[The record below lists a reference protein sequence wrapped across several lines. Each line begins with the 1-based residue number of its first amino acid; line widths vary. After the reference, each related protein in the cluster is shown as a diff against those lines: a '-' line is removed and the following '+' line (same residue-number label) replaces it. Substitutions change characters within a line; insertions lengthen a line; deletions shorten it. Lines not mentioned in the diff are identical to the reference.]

1 MNVPGAA
8 CFARFAYPPNALGYC
23 GPPGAGAVFRRHDAE
38 AEAEIRSLACRF
50 EGAWPYL
57 ELIAENAGFDDPLDQ
72 RVVDAYWLGGGAAA
86 GVAPARFADGLR
98 DRIGDRLGVPWEQVA
113 AAIAAGGRPTHA
125 FHVFSASPWVGLL
138 ARGLVAEPLRVLD
151 RCRVAWGEVLAVEG
165 EFATVRRRPLVWRDD
180 TVALGAAEDRRL
192 RVSDAG
198 AAPDDAPSPGDRVAV
213 HWDWVCDRLTPGR
226 LERLRSSTH
235 QELELVQRRLRE
247 GAGP

>member
-1 MNVPGAA
+1 MTAHGAA

-23 GPPGAGAVFRRHDAE
+23 GPPGARAVLRQRDT
-38 AEAEIRSLACRF
+38 EAEIRSLACRF

-57 ELIAENAGFDDPLDQ
+57 ELIAEHAGIDDPLDQ
-72 RVVDAYWLGGGAAA
+72 RVVDAYWLGGGPAAA
-86 GVAPARFADGLR
+86 VAPAHFAVGLR

-165 EFATVRRRPLVWRDD
+165 DHARVLGRPLVWQDGIV
-180 TVALGAAEDRRL
+180 TLGATEDRQL
-192 RVSDAG
+192 RVSDG
-198 AAPDDAPSPGDRVAV
+198 GSAPDDVPSPGDCVAV
-213 HWDWVCDRLTPGR
+213 HWGWVCDRLTPDR
-226 LERLRSSTH
+226 LERLRTSTH

-247 GAGP
+247 VAGP